1 MTSSSATDRR
11 YAYHPHREKAP
22 RRKAASPMLKI
33 GAACVFLALLLWAS
47 ATTLYLL
54 FRDDALRMLASHQTE
69 LVRAYDGQIAV
80 LQSQVQ
86 RLQSLKLVEQERVDR
101 TVAELVRK
109 QTVVEQRQDALA
121 TIAPKPTE
129 AQDAPRP
136 RISNGRAPD
145 TFPMIERTPSMKPSP
160 ISDQTS
166 PALPS
171 GRSSELPGM
180 AKFAMLDPSRPI
192 DARLAGLTAALA
204 KIEARQQDS
213 LARYEQTLGA
223 NENRALNVLAD
234 LGIAAPAA
242 IGRASAVGGPFIP
255 LPYADAFDQKLAG
268 AQETVARLADLNSRL
283 ETIPVRF
290 PVPRGSEI
298 TSGFGARADPFFHQ
312 LALHSGVDF
321 RGVPGD
327 AVRATAAGRVTNA
340 DYQGGYGL
348 MVEVTHGNGLVT
360 RYGHLSAIEVNAGQE
375 VQTGDVVG
383 RIGTTGRST
392 GPHLHYEVR
401 VSGEAVD
408 PMRYLRAGEQLNDA
422 VPAAVPIAVTA
433 ASPVLRSAPKTQLI
447 SND

>member
-1 MTSSSATDRR
+1 
-11 YAYHPHREKAP
+11 
-22 RRKAASPMLKI
+22 
-33 GAACVFLALLLWAS
+33 V
-47 ATTLYLL
+47 
-54 FRDDALRMLASHQTE
+54 
-69 LVRAYDGQIAV
+69 
-80 LQSQVQ
+80 
-86 RLQSLKLVEQERVDR
+86 
-101 TVAELVRK
+101 
-109 QTVVEQRQDALA
+109 
-121 TIAPKPTE
+121 
-129 AQDAPRP
+129 
-136 RISNGRAPD
+136 
-145 TFPMIERTPSMKPSP
+145 IERIPSVKPSP
-160 ISDQTS
+160 ISDGVS
-166 PALPS
+166 PAVPS
-171 GRSSELPGM
+171 GRSSELPGT
-180 AKFAMLDPSRPI
+180 AAFAMLDPSRPI
-192 DARLAGLTAALA
+192 DARLAGLTAGLA
-204 KIEARQQDS
+204 NIEARQQNS

-223 NENRALNVLAD
+223 NENRALNVLAE
-234 LGIAAPAA
+234 LNIAAPAA
-242 IGRASAVGGPFIP
+242 IGPASAIGGPFIP

-268 AQETVARLADLNSRL
+268 AQETAARLADLNSRL
-283 ETIPVRF
+283 ESVPVRF
-290 PVPRGSEI
+290 PVPRRSEI

-401 VSGEAVD
+401 VAGEAVD
-408 PMRYLRAGEQLNDA
+408 PMRYLRAGEQLSDA
-422 VPAAVPIAVTA
+422 IASAVPIAVTA